1 MFVNEGEQITG
12 EFLFQKAVNTET
24 VLLESRLGSRP
35 VANKRKIPTPHK
47 NTTSKVMRMAQS
59 SANSTSSS
67 ASYKS
72 ASSKQGQKV

>member
-1 MFVNEGEQITG
+1 MKESKLQGKF
-12 EFLFQKAVNTET
+12 FFQKAVNTET

-47 NTTSKVMRMAQS
+47 NTTSKVMKMAQS

-72 ASSKQGQKV
+72 ASSKQGLKV